1 MHSKVDG
8 LIRRAGLRYPNADL
22 RRIDLLDERG
32 LNRQVLTQLGTC
44 SFVTRQQNVVFQG
57 FTGSGKSYLGCA
69 LAKRACEHRIRAH
82 YVRMPDLEEAWVAA
96 QDTTGGAGKFL
107 RKYAA
112 FTLLVIDEW
121 LLDKPTESM
130 RTMLLEL
137 MERRYGETSTVFCTQ
152 YQQKDWHQRLGA
164 GVHAD
169 AIMDRIIHNTTWV
182 DTGTYNMR
190 EQAALATA

>member
-1 MHSKVDG
+1 
-8 LIRRAGLRYPNADL
+8 
-22 RRIDLLDERG
+22 
-32 LNRQVLTQLGTC
+32 
-44 SFVTRQQNVVFQG
+44 
-57 FTGSGKSYLGCA
+57 
-69 LAKRACEHRIRAH
+69 
-82 YVRMPDLEEAWVAA
+82 EAWVAA

-169 AIMDRIIHNTTWV
+169 AIDYGSV
-182 DTGTYNMR
+182 SGTHQGNLSGTHFGCFGVSG
-190 EQAALATA
+190 AI

>member
-1 MHSKVDG
+1 M
-8 LIRRAGLRYPNADL
+8 
-22 RRIDLLDERG
+22 
-32 LNRQVLTQLGTC
+32 
-44 SFVTRQQNVVFQG
+44 FVTRQQNVVFQG

-69 LAKRACEHRIRAH
+69 IAKRACEHRIRAH

-96 QDTTGGAGKFL
+96 QDTPGGAGKFL

-121 LLDKPTESM
+121 LLDRPTESM

-137 MERRYGETSTVFCTQ
+137 MERRHGETSTVFCTQ
-152 YQQKDWHQRLGA
+152 YQQKDWHHRLGA

-182 DTGTYNMR
+182 ETGTYNMR
-190 EQAALATA
+190 ERTAHATA

>member
-1 MHSKVDG
+1 MSALDGETKRKLREMNAGELLQAIDLQDEMLSISLTFEERVRLIVDDAYSSFMHSKVDG

-96 QDTTGGAGKFL
+96 QDAPGGAGKFL

-112 FTLLVIDEW
+112 FT
-121 LLDKPTESM
+121 P
-130 RTMLLEL
+130 
-137 MERRYGETSTVFCTQ
+137 
-152 YQQKDWHQRLGA
+152 
-164 GVHAD
+164 
-169 AIMDRIIHNTTWV
+169 
-182 DTGTYNMR
+182 
-190 EQAALATA
+190 